1 MRAGKYFGALL
12 VAAQHPFVLSSFV
25 RDTRQGE
32 RASEGASEPCL
43 LLQKG
48 AITVA
53 CVEWREE
60 AAKEGRK
67 EVRGGRGK

>member
-32 RASEGASEPCL
+32 GASEPCL

-60 AAKEGRK
+60 AAKEGMK